1 MIIVDPFIKYLKI
14 SGITLYPFILIRNSS
29 LKHNQSLLNHERIHL
44 KQQLELLILPFY
56 VIYLIEFAI
65 RYIRLKDFKSA
76 YLNISF
82 EQEAYEN
89 DQNKD
94 YLLSRKFYNW
104 IIYL

>member
-1 MIIVDPFIKYLKI
+1 
-14 SGITLYPFILIRNSS
+14 

-89 DQNKD
+89 DQNED